1 VRRKDGRPRIEHH
14 RLRRR
19 ARLEPLPALGI
30 LHHPFDELVLVADD
44 ERLCTGT
51 ARDIIVEQLAG

>member
-1 VRRKDGRPRIEHH
+1 MRRKDGRPQIEHH

-30 LHHPFDELVLVADD
+30 LHHPFDELVLIADD
-44 ERLCTGT
+44 ERLRSGT